1 MAGDGPPAAPPP
13 ASHSS
18 RLKLSVVSSGK
29 TCGPAPPAVS
39 QAATLYAAASCG
51 RRAASSGSDGSS
63 NGSAGSSDP
72 GREWVGRSYGSQL
85 GKPVPVRPELAA
97 ELRSLAVLA
106 GVADTAKLSR
116 NVAALGPKPERRVV
130 EHGAAVVQLLLSLGV
145 PKAQLATLLER
156 CPLLFS
162 RPAEQRVALLF
173 GQLAQLGLTAVEAA
187 RCFEQQPTA
196 ANVRSFEPAIA
207 VLAELFAAS
216 SKAGGSRSGEQLLG
230 DLLRQQPAAVG
241 LLCTQPTI
249 LQQRISN
256 LVQRYGPHW
265 EQQNKQAVIVAAMQQ
280 QSWTLP
286 FRPAA
291 HLLAQEAV
299 LQQELGQQPGD
310 GTHLL
315 ATILQ
320 RHALAAS
327 CSPDTLQARVQA
339 LKAVSWVVE
348 WLFALCSQQG
358 FRGIRHASSALM
370 WHPPA
375 LIVLPLSLAG
385 VWAGPPVASWTRVSC
400 RAASRRHRHLAAGT
414 GGVAAAGCG

>member
-1 MAGDGPPAAPPP
+1 M
-13 ASHSS
+13 
-18 RLKLSVVSSGK
+18 
-29 TCGPAPPAVS
+29 
-39 QAATLYAAASCG
+39 AAASG
-51 RRAASSGSDGSS
+51 QRHVVRQAARLAVSPAPAASSVDASAQWVERNH
-63 NGSAGSSDP
+63 NGSH
-72 GREWVGRSYGSQL
+72 R
-85 GKPVPVRPELAA
+85 GKLLPVRPELAA
-97 ELRSLAVLA
+97 ELRPLAALA
-106 GVADTAKLSR
+106 GVADTAELSR

-130 EHGAAVVQLLLSLGV
+130 EHGAAAAQLLLSLGV
-145 PKAQLATLLER
+145 PRPQLAKLPGR

-162 RPAEQRVALLF
+162 WPANERPTLLF
-173 GQLAQLGLTAVEAA
+173 GQLARLGLTAAQAA
-187 RCFEQQPTA
+187 QCFEQQPTA
-196 ANVRSFEPAIA
+196 ACVPSFEPAIP
-207 VLAELFAAS
+207 VLAALFAAG
-216 SKAGGSRSGEQLLG
+216 SKAGSSRSGEQLLG
-230 DLLRQQPAAVG
+230 DLLRRQPAAVG
-241 LLCTQPTI
+241 LLERQPDT

-358 FRGIRHASSALM
+358 FRGIRHASLALM

-400 RAASRRHRHLAAGT
+400 KAASCRHRHLAAGT